1 MTAMTPASAPAGH
14 MVYQV
19 NREVVVLLGWGRAIL
34 LQLAHP
40 LVAAAV
46 SQHSDF
52 GAGLIPYL
60 RRTHQ
65 TVSSMLSLTFG
76 TNDQVHATA
85 RRINAIHRRVHGR
98 SVEATPGFPSGTP
111 YTATDSELLR
121 WVHVTLIDS
130 QIRAY
135 ELFVGPV
142 SAEEK
147 DRYCSESANLAPLL
161 NVPPL
166 TLPTSNLELTGQ
178 LQHGI
183 RDGTSQ
189 VTNTARS
196 LAHDLLFPPGG
207 VLASSAM
214 GFGRLVTAGLLPP
227 PLREAYGLAWSD
239 RKASI
244 LDRSARMIRRARRLT
259 PPLLRQ
265 WPASR
270 RRQVERAHCPLSGRH
285 ISVK

>member
-1 MTAMTPASAPAGH
+1 

-52 GAGLIPYL
+52 GTGLIPYL

-65 TVSSMLSLTFG
+65 TVSSMLSLSFG

-111 YTATDSELLR
+111 YTATDSDLLR

-135 ELFVGPV
+135 ELFVGPM

-147 DRYCSESANLAPLL
+147 DRYCAESANLAPLL

-196 LAHDLLFPPGG
+196 LAHDLLFPQGG
-207 VLASSAM
+207 VLASSGM

-244 LDRSARMIRRARRLT
+244 LDRSARVIRQARRLT

-270 RRQVERAHCPLSGRH
+270 RRQVERAHCPFSGRH

>member
-1 MTAMTPASAPAGH
+1 
-14 MVYQV
+14 MVRQV
-19 NREVVVLLGWGRAIL
+19 NREIVVLLGWGRAVL

-52 GAGLIPYL
+52 GTGLIPYL
-60 RRTHQ
+60 RRTHR
-65 TVSSMLSLTFG
+65 TVLSMFSLTFG
-76 TNDQVHATA
+76 TNDEVHGTA

-98 SVEATPGFPSGTP
+98 SEEATRRFPSGTP
-111 YTATDSELLR
+111 YTATDAELLR

-135 ELFVGPV
+135 ELFVEPL
-142 SAEEK
+142 SSEEK
-147 DRYCSESANLAPLL
+147 DRYCGESANLAPLL

-166 TLPTSNLELTGQ
+166 TLPTTHSQLTGQ
-178 LQHGI
+178 LQDSV

-214 GFGRLVTAGLLPP
+214 GFGRLVTTGLLPP
-227 PLREAYGLAWSD
+227 PVREAYGLAWSD
-239 RKASI
+239 RKAMI

-270 RRQVERAHCPLSGRH
+270 RRHVEIERAHCPLGGRQ
-285 ISVK
+285 ISTKRPSAPQE

>member
-1 MTAMTPASAPAGH
+1 
-14 MVYQV
+14 MVHQV

-52 GAGLIPYL
+52 GTGLIPYL
-60 RRTHQ
+60 RRTHR
-65 TVSSMLSLTFG
+65 TVLSMLSLTFG
-76 TNDQVHATA
+76 ASDQVHGTA

-98 SVEATPGFPSGTP
+98 SEEATPRFPSGTA
-111 YTATDSELLR
+111 YTATDSDLLR

-135 ELFVGPV
+135 ELFVEPM

-147 DRYCSESANLAPLL
+147 DRYCAESANLAPLL

-166 TLPTSNLELTGQ
+166 TLPTTNLELTGQ
-178 LQHGI
+178 LQYGI

-227 PLREAYGLAWSD
+227 PLREAYGLGWSD
-239 RKASI
+239 RKAAI
-244 LDRSARMIRRARRLT
+244 FDRSARMIRKTRRLT

-265 WPASR
+265 WSASR
-270 RRQVERAHCPLSGRH
+270 RRQVEVERAHCPLSGRN

>member
-1 MTAMTPASAPAGH
+1 

-52 GAGLIPYL
+52 GSGLIPYL
-60 RRTHQ
+60 RRTHR
-65 TVSSMLSLTFG
+65 TVISMLSLTFG
-76 TNDQVHATA
+76 ATDQVHGTA

-98 SVEATPGFPSGTP
+98 SEEATPRFPSGTP
-111 YTATDSELLR
+111 YTATDSDLLR

-130 QIRAY
+130 HIRAY
-135 ELFVGPV
+135 ELFVEPM

-147 DRYCSESANLAPLL
+147 DRYCAESANLAPLL

-166 TLPTSNLELTGQ
+166 TLPTTNLELTGQ
-178 LQHGI
+178 LQYGI

-196 LAHDLLFPPGG
+196 LAHELLFPPGG

-239 RKASI
+239 RKAAI
-244 LDRSARMIRRARRLT
+244 LDRSARMIRKTRRLT

-265 WPASR
+265 WSASR
-270 RRQVERAHCPLSGRH
+270 RRQVEVERAHCPLSGRNV
-285 ISVK
+285 SVK

>member
-1 MTAMTPASAPAGH
+1 MTAMTAMTPASAPAGH

-189 VTNTARS
+189 VTKA
-196 LAHDLLFPPGG
+196 LF
-207 VLASSAM
+207 
-214 GFGRLVTAGLLPP
+214 R
-227 PLREAYGLAWSD
+227 
-239 RKASI
+239 
-244 LDRSARMIRRARRLT
+244 
-259 PPLLRQ
+259 
-265 WPASR
+265 
-270 RRQVERAHCPLSGRH
+270 
-285 ISVK
+285 